1 MAISLT
7 STLVRMTARLSA
19 CALVLSSLSLATT
32 AHAEVGVTNDTILIG
47 QSAPMSGPAAALGQ
61 QLNLGAKL
69 YFNAVNAA
77 GGVNGRKIELKVLD
91 DFYEPDAA
99 ARNTKTLID
108 NTKVFAL
115 FGYVGTPTSLAALK
129 LATPAGV
136 PFFAPYSGAMA
147 LREPFAHNVFHVRA
161 SYNDETASIVQQ
173 IRTTGLKRIAVVYND
188 DAYGKSGLDGVQ
200 RALGTPA
207 GQGVTLVAQASVARN
222 TADVKSAVS
231 TVLAQKPEAVVIIS
245 AYQTVAALVKG
256 AQEQGYAGQF
266 YNVSF
271 VGTRALADTLGKAG
285 GGVII
290 SQVMPYPKT
299 ASSPLVRE
307 YQKLL
312 KADGISDF
320 DYGSME
326 GYVAARAFVEGLK
339 RAGRDLT
346 REKLITALESMGN
359 YDLGGFNV
367 NFSPS
372 SHVGSK
378 FVEMTIINSS
388 GQVIR

>member
-7 STLVRMTARLSA
+7 GMLARLSA
-19 CALVLSSLSLATT
+19 CTLVLSGLSLATA
-32 AHAEVGVTNDTILIG
+32 AHAEVGVTNDTILVG
-47 QSAPMSGPAAALGQ
+47 QSAPMSGPAAQLGQ
-61 QLNLGAKL
+61 QMNLGAKL

-147 LREPFAHNVFHVRA
+147 LREPFARNVFHVRA

-200 RALGTPA
+200 RALGTSA
-207 GQGVTLVAQASVARN
+207 GQGVTLVSQATVARN
-222 TADVKSAVS
+222 TADVKGAVN
-231 TVLAQKPEAVVIIS
+231 TVLAQKPEAIVVIS

-256 AQEQGYAGQF
+256 AQAQGYAGQF

-326 GYVAARAFVEGLK
+326 GYVAARAFVEGIK

-372 SHVGSK
+372 NHVGSK

>member
-1 MAISLT
+1 MQ
-7 STLVRMTARLSA
+7 ARRFTGL
-19 CALVLSSLSLATT
+19 LAMFAAGAMGLAAA
-32 AHAEVGVTNDTILIG
+32 AHAETGVTNDTILIG
-47 QSAPMSGPAAALGQ
+47 QSVPLSGPAAQLGQ
-61 QLNLGAKL
+61 QMNRGAKL

-91 DFYEPDAA
+91 DFYEPDAT

-108 NTKVFAL
+108 DTKVFAL

-129 LATPAGV
+129 IANPAGV

-147 LREPFAHNVFHVRA
+147 LREPFARNVFHMRA
-161 SYNDETASIVQQ
+161 SYNDETAAIVQQ
-173 IRTTGLKRIAVVYND
+173 IHTTGLKRIAVVYND
-188 DAYGKSGLDGVQ
+188 DAYGKAELDGVQ
-200 RALGTPA
+200 RALKLPA
-207 GQGVTLVAQASVARN
+207 NQGVSLVAQASVVRN
-222 TADVKSAVS
+222 TTDVKGALG
-231 TVLAQKPEAVVIIS
+231 TVLAQKPDAIVAVS
-245 AYQTVAALVKG
+245 AYQTVAALVKA

-271 VGTRALADTLGKAG
+271 VGTKALANALGKAG
-285 GGVII
+285 GGVVI
-290 SQVMPYPKT
+290 SQVMPYPYSG
-299 ASSPLVRE
+299 ASPLVRD

-312 KADGISDF
+312 KAEGITDF

-326 GYVAARAFVEGLK
+326 GYVAARALVEGLK

-372 SHVGSK
+372 NHVGSK
-378 FVEMTIINSS
+378 FVEMTIINSN

>member
-1 MAISLT
+1 MQSRRITGLLAMFAAGILG
-7 STLVRMTARLSA
+7 TASSS
-19 CALVLSSLSLATT
+19 VL
-32 AHAEVGVTNDTILIG
+32 AETGVTNEAIVVG
-47 QSAPMSGPAAALGQ
+47 QSASMSGPAAQLGQ
-61 QLNLGAKL
+61 QMNRGAQL

-77 GGVNGRKIELKVLD
+77 GGINGRKIELKVLD

-99 ARNTKTLID
+99 ARNTKTLIED
-108 NTKVFAL
+108 TKVFAL

-129 LATPAGV
+129 IANPAGV
-136 PFFAPYSGAMA
+136 PFFAPYSGAAA
-147 LREPFAHNVFHVRA
+147 LREPFARNVFHVRA
-161 SYNDETASIVQQ
+161 SYNDETAAIVQQ

-188 DAYGKSGLDGVQ
+188 DAYGKAGLDGVQ
-200 RALGTPA
+200 RALKLPA
-207 GQGVTLVAQASVARN
+207 NQGVLLAAQASVVRN
-222 TADVKSAVS
+222 TTDVKGAVG
-231 TVLAQKPEAVVIIS
+231 TVLAQKPDAIVVIS

-271 VGTRALADTLGKAG
+271 VGTKALANTLGKAG

-290 SQVMPYPKT
+290 SQVMPYPYSG
-299 ASSPLVRE
+299 ASPLVRD

-312 KADGISDF
+312 KSDGITDF
-320 DYGSME
+320 DYGSIE
-326 GYVAARAFVEGLK
+326 GYVAARVFVEGLK

-346 REKLITALESMGN
+346 REKFIGALESMGN
-359 YDLGGFNV
+359 YDVGGFNV

-378 FVEMTIINSS
+378 FVEMTIINSN

>member
-1 MAISLT
+1 MQ
-7 STLVRMTARLSA
+7 ARRFTGL
-19 CALVLSSLSLATT
+19 LAMFAAGAMGLAAA
-32 AHAEVGVTNDTILIG
+32 AHAETGVTNDTILIG
-47 QSAPMSGPAAALGQ
+47 QSVPLSGQAAQLGQ
-61 QLNLGAKL
+61 QMNRGAKL

-91 DFYEPDAA
+91 DFYEPDAT

-108 NTKVFAL
+108 DTKVFAL

-129 LATPAGV
+129 IANPAGV

-147 LREPFAHNVFHVRA
+147 LREPFARNVFHMRA
-161 SYNDETASIVQQ
+161 SYNDETAAIVQQ
-173 IRTTGLKRIAVVYND
+173 IHTTGLKRIAVVYND
-188 DAYGKSGLDGVQ
+188 DAYGKAGLDGVQ
-200 RALGTPA
+200 RALKLPA
-207 GQGVTLVAQASVARN
+207 NQGVSLVAQASVVRN
-222 TADVKSAVS
+222 TTDVKGALG
-231 TVLAQKPEAVVIIS
+231 TVLAQKPDAIVAVS
-245 AYQTVAALVKG
+245 AYQTVAALVKA

-271 VGTRALADTLGKAG
+271 VGTKALANALGKAG
-285 GGVII
+285 GGVVI
-290 SQVMPYPKT
+290 SQVMPYPYSG
-299 ASSPLVRE
+299 ASPLVRD

-312 KADGISDF
+312 KAEGITDF

-326 GYVAARAFVEGLK
+326 GYVAARALVEGLK

-372 SHVGSK
+372 NHVGSK
-378 FVEMTIINSS
+378 FVEMTIINSN

>member
-1 MAISLT
+1 MQRRSITGWRATLMAGVLG
-7 STLVRMTARLSA
+7 VAAFGAR
-19 CALVLSSLSLATT
+19 
-32 AHAEVGVTNDTILIG
+32 AETGVTNDAIIIG
-47 QSAPMSGPAAALGQ
+47 QSAAMSGPAAQLGQ
-61 QLNLGAKL
+61 QMNLGAKL

-91 DFYEPDAA
+91 DFYEPEATT
-99 ARNTKTLID
+99 RNTKTLIND
-108 NTKVFAL
+108 TKVFAL

-129 LATPAGV
+129 LANPAGV

-147 LREPFAHNVFHVRA
+147 LREPFARNVFHVRA
-161 SYNDETASIVQQ
+161 SYNDETAAIIKQ
-173 IRTTGLKRIAVVYND
+173 IRTTGLKHIAVVYND
-188 DAYGKSGLDGVQ
+188 DAYGKAGLEGVQ
-200 RALGTPA
+200 HALKQPENKA
-207 GQGVTLVAQASVARN
+207 VTLAAEASVERN
-222 TADVKSAVS
+222 TTDVKGALSAV
-231 TVLAQKPEAVVIIS
+231 LAKKPDAIVVIS
-245 AYQTVAALVKG
+245 AYQTVATLVKN
-256 AQEQGYAGQF
+256 AQAQGYAGQF

-271 VGTRALADTLGKAG
+271 VGTKALADALGAAG

-290 SQVMPYPKT
+290 SQVMPYPRS

-312 KADGISDF
+312 KAGGVSDF

-326 GYVAARAFVEGLK
+326 GYIAARVFVEGLK

-346 REKLITALESMGN
+346 REKFISALESMGST
-359 YDLGGFNV
+359 DLGCFAV

-372 SHVGSK
+372 NHVGSK
-378 FVEMTIINSS
+378 LVEMTIINSH

>member
-1 MAISLT
+1 MQ
-7 STLVRMTARLSA
+7 VRRITGL
-19 CALVLSSLSLATT
+19 LATF
-32 AHAEVGVTNDTILIG
+32 AAGVIGLAAGGAYAETGVTNDTILIG
-47 QSAPMSGPAAALGQ
+47 QSAAMSGPAAQLGQ
-61 QLNLGAKL
+61 QMNLGAKL

-99 ARNTKTLID
+99 ARNTKTLVD
-108 NTKVFAL
+108 DTKVFAL

-129 LATPAGV
+129 IANPSGV

-147 LREPFAHNVFHVRA
+147 LREPFARNVFHVRA
-161 SYNDETASIVQQ
+161 SYNDETAAIVQQ
-173 IRTTGLKRIAVVYND
+173 IQTTGLKRIAVLYND
-188 DAYGKSGLDGVQ
+188 DAYGKAGLDGVQ
-200 RALGTPA
+200 RALKLPA
-207 GQGVTLVAQASVARN
+207 GQGVSLVAQASMVRN
-222 TADVKSAVS
+222 TTDVKGAIG
-231 TVLAQKPEAVVIIS
+231 TVLAQKPDAIVVIS
-245 AYQTVAALVKG
+245 AYQTVAALVKL
-256 AQEQGYAGQF
+256 AQDQGFGGQF

-271 VGTRALADTLGKAG
+271 VGTKALANALGKAG

-290 SQVMPYPKT
+290 SQVMPYPSSG
-299 ASSPLVRE
+299 ASPLVRD

-312 KADGISDF
+312 KSDGITDF
-320 DYGSME
+320 DYGSIE
-326 GYVAARAFVEGLK
+326 GYVAARVFVEGLR

-372 SHVGSK
+372 NHVGSK
-378 FVEMTIINSS
+378 FVEMTIINSH

>member
-1 MAISLT
+1 MQSRRITGLLAMFAAGIIG
-7 STLVRMTARLSA
+7 TAGSA
-19 CALVLSSLSLATT
+19 Q
-32 AHAEVGVTNDTILIG
+32 AETGVTADTILIG
-47 QSAPMSGPAAALGQ
+47 QSVPMSGPASQLGQ
-61 QLNLGAKL
+61 QMNQGAKL

-77 GGVNGRKIELKVLD
+77 GGINGRKIELKVLD

-99 ARNTKTLID
+99 ARNTQTLID

-147 LREPFAHNVFHVRA
+147 LREPFARNVFHVRA
-161 SYNDETASIVQQ
+161 SYNDETAAIVQQ
-173 IRTTGLKRIAVVYND
+173 IRTTGLKRIAVIYNE
-188 DAYGKSGLDGVQ
+188 DAYGKAGLDGVQ
-200 RALGTPA
+200 RALGTAA
-207 GQGVTLVAQASVARN
+207 GQGVTLVAQASVPRN
-222 TADVKSAVS
+222 TADVKSAVG
-231 TVLAQKPEAVVIIS
+231 TVLAQKPEAIVVIS
-245 AYQTVAALVKG
+245 AYQTVAALVKD
-256 AQEQGYAGQF
+256 AQAQGYAGQF

-271 VGTRALADTLGKAG
+271 VGTKALANTLGKAG

-290 SQVMPYPKT
+290 SQVMPYPYSG
-299 ASSPLVRE
+299 ASPLVRD

-312 KADGISDF
+312 KSDGISDF
-320 DYGSME
+320 DYGSIE
-326 GYVAARAFVEGLK
+326 GYIAARVFVEGLK

-346 REKLITALESMGN
+346 REKLITAFESMGN

-372 SHVGSK
+372 NHVGSK
-378 FVEMTIINSS
+378 FVEMTIINSN

>member
-1 MAISLT
+1 MQSRRITGLLAMFAAGILG
-7 STLVRMTARLSA
+7 TASSS
-19 CALVLSSLSLATT
+19 VL
-32 AHAEVGVTNDTILIG
+32 AETGVTNEAIIVG
-47 QSAPMSGPAAALGQ
+47 QSASMSGPAAQLGQ
-61 QLNLGAKL
+61 QMNRGAQL

-77 GGVNGRKIELKVLD
+77 GGINGRKIELKVLD

-99 ARNTKTLID
+99 ARNTKTLIED
-108 NTKVFAL
+108 TKVFAL

-129 LATPAGV
+129 IANPAGV
-136 PFFAPYSGAMA
+136 PFFAPYSGAAA
-147 LREPFAHNVFHVRA
+147 LREPFARNVFHVRA
-161 SYNDETASIVQQ
+161 SYNDETAAIVQQ

-188 DAYGKSGLDGVQ
+188 DAYGKAGLDGVQ
-200 RALGTPA
+200 RALKLPA
-207 GQGVTLVAQASVARN
+207 NQGVLLAAQASVVRN
-222 TADVKSAVS
+222 TTDVKGAVG
-231 TVLAQKPEAVVIIS
+231 TVLAQKPDAIVVIS

-271 VGTRALADTLGKAG
+271 VGTKALANTLGKAG

-290 SQVMPYPKT
+290 SQVMPYPYSG
-299 ASSPLVRE
+299 ASPLVRD

-312 KADGISDF
+312 KSDGITDF
-320 DYGSME
+320 DYGSIE
-326 GYVAARAFVEGLK
+326 GYVAARVFVEGLK

-346 REKLITALESMGN
+346 REKFIGALESMGN
-359 YDLGGFNV
+359 YDVGGFNV

-378 FVEMTIINSS
+378 FVEMTIINSN

>member
-1 MAISLT
+1 MQSRRITALLAMFAAGIVGMASGG
-7 STLVRMTARLSA
+7 
-19 CALVLSSLSLATT
+19 
-32 AHAEVGVTNDTILIG
+32 AHAETGVTNDAIIVG
-47 QSAPMSGPAAALGQ
+47 QSAPMSGPAAQLGQ
-61 QLNLGAKL
+61 QMNRGAQL

-91 DFYEPDAA
+91 DFYEPDAT

-108 NTKVFAL
+108 DTKVFAL

-129 LATPAGV
+129 IANPAGV
-136 PFFAPYSGAMA
+136 PFFAPYSGATA
-147 LREPFAHNVFHVRA
+147 LREPFARNVFHVRA
-161 SYNDETASIVQQ
+161 GYNDETAAIVQQ
-173 IRTTGLKRIAVVYND
+173 IRTTGLRRIAVIYND
-188 DAYGKSGLDGVQ
+188 DAYGKAGLDGVEH
-200 RALGTPA
+200 ALKLPA
-207 GQGVTLVAQASVARN
+207 NQGVSLAAKASVVRN
-222 TADVKSAVS
+222 TTDVKGAIG
-231 TVLAQKPEAVVIIS
+231 TVLAQKPDAIVVIS

-271 VGTRALADTLGKAG
+271 VGTKALANTLGKAG

-290 SQVMPYPKT
+290 SQVMPYPYSG
-299 ASSPLVRE
+299 ASPLVRD

-312 KADGISDF
+312 KSDGITDF
-320 DYGSME
+320 DYGSIE
-326 GYVAARAFVEGLK
+326 GYVAARVFVEGLK

-346 REKLITALESMGN
+346 REKFIGALESMGN
-359 YDLGGFNV
+359 YDVGGFNV

-372 SHVGSK
+372 NHVGSK
-378 FVEMTIINSS
+378 FVEMTIINSN

>member
-1 MAISLT
+1 MQARSITRRLAAFVVSAIGITTMAAT
-7 STLVRMTARLSA
+7 GAAR
-19 CALVLSSLSLATT
+19 
-32 AHAEVGVTNDTILIG
+32 AETGVTNDTIVVG
-47 QSAPMSGPAAALGQ
+47 QSAPMSGPAAQLGQ
-61 QLNLGAKL
+61 QMNRGAQL

-77 GGVNGRKIELKVLD
+77 GGVNGRKIQLKVLD

-108 NTKVFAL
+108 DTKVFAL

-129 LATPAGV
+129 VANPAGV
-136 PFFAPYSGAMA
+136 PFFAPYSGASA
-147 LREPFAHNVFHVRA
+147 LREPFARNVFHVRA
-161 SYNDETASIVQQ
+161 SYNDETAAIVQQ
-173 IRTTGLKRIAVVYND
+173 IHTTGLKRIAVVYND
-188 DAYGKSGLDGVQ
+188 DAYGKAGIEGVQ
-200 RALGTPA
+200 RALKLPA
-207 GQGVTLVAQASVARN
+207 SQGVALVAQASVVRN
-222 TADVKSAVS
+222 TTDVKAAIN
-231 TVLAQKPEAVVIIS
+231 TVLAQKPDAIVVIS

-271 VGTRALADTLGKAG
+271 VGTKALANALGKAG

-290 SQVMPYPKT
+290 SQVMPYPYSG
-299 ASSPLVRE
+299 ASPLVRD

-312 KADGISDF
+312 KAEGITDF
-320 DYGSME
+320 DYGSIE
-326 GYVAARAFVEGLK
+326 GYVAARVFVEGLK

-346 REKLITALESMGN
+346 REKFIGALESMGN
-359 YDLGGFNV
+359 YDVGGFNV

-372 SHVGSK
+372 NHVGSK

>member
-1 MAISLT
+1 MQ
-7 STLVRMTARLSA
+7 ARRVTGL
-19 CALVLSSLSLATT
+19 LAMFAAGTIGLAAT
-32 AHAEVGVTNDTILIG
+32 AHAETGVTSDTILIG
-47 QSAPMSGPAAALGQ
+47 QSVPLSGPAAQLGQ
-61 QLNLGAKL
+61 QMNRGAKL

-91 DFYEPDAA
+91 DFYEPDAT

-108 NTKVFAL
+108 DTKVFAL

-129 LATPAGV
+129 LANPAGV

-147 LREPFAHNVFHVRA
+147 LREPFARNVFHMRA
-161 SYNDETASIVQQ
+161 SYNDETAAIVQQ
-173 IRTTGLKRIAVVYND
+173 IHTTGLKRIAVVYND
-188 DAYGKSGLDGVQ
+188 DAYGKAGLDGVQ
-200 RALGTPA
+200 RALKLPA
-207 GQGVTLVAQASVARN
+207 NQGVSLVAQASVVRN
-222 TADVKSAVS
+222 TTDVKGALG
-231 TVLAQKPEAVVIIS
+231 TVLAQKPDAIVAVS
-245 AYQTVAALVKG
+245 AYQTVAALVKA
-256 AQEQGYAGQF
+256 AQDQGYAGQF

-271 VGTRALADTLGKAG
+271 VGTKALANALGKAG

-290 SQVMPYPKT
+290 SQVMPYPYSG
-299 ASSPLVRE
+299 ASPLVRD

-312 KADGISDF
+312 KAEGITDF

-378 FVEMTIINSS
+378 FVEMTIINSN

>member
-1 MAISLT
+1 MQSRRITGLLAMFAAGIIG
-7 STLVRMTARLSA
+7 TAGSA
-19 CALVLSSLSLATT
+19 R
-32 AHAEVGVTNDTILIG
+32 AETGVTADTILIG
-47 QSAPMSGPAAALGQ
+47 QSVPMSGPAAQLGQ
-61 QLNLGAKL
+61 QMNQGAKL

-77 GGVNGRKIELKVLD
+77 GGINGRKIELKVLD

-147 LREPFAHNVFHVRA
+147 LREPFARNVFHVRA
-161 SYNDETASIVQQ
+161 SYNDETAAIVQQ
-173 IRTTGLKRIAVVYND
+173 IRTTGLKRIAVIYNE
-188 DAYGKSGLDGVQ
+188 DAYGKAGLDGVQ
-200 RALGTPA
+200 RALGTAA
-207 GQGVTLVAQASVARN
+207 GQGVTLVAQASVPRN
-222 TADVKSAVS
+222 TADVKSAVG
-231 TVLAQKPEAVVIIS
+231 TVLAQKPEAIVVIS
-245 AYQTVAALVKG
+245 AYQTVAALVKD
-256 AQEQGYAGQF
+256 AQAQGYAGQF

-271 VGTRALADTLGKAG
+271 VGTKALANTLGKAG

-290 SQVMPYPKT
+290 SQVMPYPYSG
-299 ASSPLVRE
+299 ASPLVRD
-307 YQKLL
+307 YQKLV
-312 KADGISDF
+312 KSDGISDF
-320 DYGSME
+320 DYGSIE
-326 GYVAARAFVEGLK
+326 GYIAARVFVEGLK

-346 REKLITALESMGN
+346 REKLITAFESMGN

-372 SHVGSK
+372 NHVGSK
-378 FVEMTIINSS
+378 FVEMTIINSN

>member
-1 MAISLT
+1 MQSRNISRLLT
-7 STLVRMTARLSA
+7 MFAAAVIGATAGSA
-19 CALVLSSLSLATT
+19 R
-32 AHAEVGVTNDTILIG
+32 AETGVTADTIVIG
-47 QSAPMSGPAAALGQ
+47 QSAPMSGPAAQLGQ
-61 QLNLGAKL
+61 QMNRGAKL
-69 YFNAVNAA
+69 YFNAINAA
-77 GGVNGRKIELKVLD
+77 GGINGRKIELKVLD

-99 ARNTKTLID
+99 GRNTKTLID
-108 NTKVFAL
+108 DTKVFAL

-129 LATPAGV
+129 IANPAGV

-147 LREPFAHNVFHVRA
+147 LREPFARNVFHVRA
-161 SYNDETASIVQQ
+161 SYNDETAAIVQQ
-173 IRTTGLKRIAVVYND
+173 IHTTGLKRIAVLYND
-188 DAYGKSGLDGVQ
+188 DAYGKAGLDGVQ
-200 RALGTPA
+200 RALKLHA
-207 GQGVTLVAQASVARN
+207 NQGVSLAAQASVVRN
-222 TADVKSAVS
+222 TTDVKDAIG
-231 TVLAQKPEAVVIIS
+231 TVLAQKPDAIVIIS

-271 VGTRALADTLGKAG
+271 VGTKALANTLGKAG

-290 SQVMPYPKT
+290 SQVMPYPYSG
-299 ASSPLVRE
+299 ASPLVRD

-312 KADGISDF
+312 KSDGITDF
-320 DYGSME
+320 DYGSIE
-326 GYVAARAFVEGLK
+326 GYIAARVFVEGLK

-346 REKLITALESMGN
+346 REKLITALESIGN

-372 SHVGSK
+372 NHVGSK
-378 FVEMTIINSS
+378 FVEMTIISSS

>member
-1 MAISLT
+1 MALSLT
-7 STLVRMTARLSA
+7 GKLARLFA
-19 CALVLSSLSLATT
+19 CVLGLGLAA
-32 AHAEVGVTNDTILIG
+32 AHAETGVTADTIFVG
-47 QSAPMSGPAAALGQ
+47 QSAPMSGPAAQLGQ
-61 QLNLGAKL
+61 QMNLGAKL

-77 GGVNGRKIELKVLD
+77 GGINGRKIELKVLD

-99 ARNTKTLID
+99 ARNTKTLLD
-108 NTKVFAL
+108 DTKVFAL

-129 LATPAGV
+129 LASPAGV

-147 LREPFAHNVFHVRA
+147 LREPFARNIFHVRA
-161 SYNDETASIVQQ
+161 SYNDETAVIVKQ
-173 IRTTGLKRIAVVYND
+173 IHTTGLKRIAVIYND

-200 RALGTPA
+200 RALASPA
-207 GQGVTLVAQASVARN
+207 GQGVTLAAQATVARN
-222 TADVKSAVS
+222 TSDVQGALG
-231 TVLAQKPEAVVIIS
+231 TVLAQKPDAIVVIS

-256 AQEQGYAGQF
+256 AQAQGYGGQF

-271 VGTRALADTLGKAG
+271 VGTKALADELGTAG
-285 GGVII
+285 GGAVI
-290 SQVMPYPKT
+290 SQVMPYPRS

-312 KADGISDF
+312 KADGITDF
-320 DYGSME
+320 NYGSME
-326 GYVAARAFVEGLK
+326 GYVAARVFVEGLK

-346 REKLITALESMGN
+346 REKFSGALESMGS
-359 YDLGGFNV
+359 YDLGGFTINY
-367 NFSPS
+367 SPA
-372 SHVGSK
+372 SHIGSK

>member
-1 MAISLT
+1 ML
-7 STLVRMTARLSA
+7 ARLSA
-19 CALVLSSLSLATT
+19 CTLVLSGLSLATA
-32 AHAEVGVTNDTILIG
+32 AHAEVGVTNDTILVG
-47 QSAPMSGPAAALGQ
+47 QSAPMSGPAAQLGQ
-61 QLNLGAKL
+61 QMNLGAKL

-147 LREPFAHNVFHVRA
+147 LREPFARNVFHVRA

-200 RALGTPA
+200 RALGTSA
-207 GQGVTLVAQASVARN
+207 GQGVTLVSQATVARN
-222 TADVKSAVS
+222 TADVKGAVS
-231 TVLAQKPEAVVIIS
+231 TVLAQKPEAIVVIS

-256 AQEQGYAGQF
+256 AQAQGYAGQF

>member
-1 MAISLT
+1 
-7 STLVRMTARLSA
+7 
-19 CALVLSSLSLATT
+19 
-32 AHAEVGVTNDTILIG
+32 
-47 QSAPMSGPAAALGQ
+47 MSGPAAQLGQ
-61 QLNLGAKL
+61 QMNLGAKL

-77 GGVNGRKIELKVLD
+77 GGINGRKIELKVLD

-99 ARNTKTLID
+99 ARNTKTLLD
-108 NTKVFAL
+108 DTKVFAL

-129 LATPAGV
+129 LASPAGV

-147 LREPFAHNVFHVRA
+147 LREPFARNIFHVRA
-161 SYNDETASIVQQ
+161 SYNDETAVIVKQ
-173 IRTTGLKRIAVVYND
+173 IHTTGLKRIAVIYND

-200 RALGTPA
+200 RALASPA
-207 GQGVTLVAQASVARN
+207 GQGVTLASQATVARN
-222 TADVKSAVS
+222 TSDVQGALG
-231 TVLAQKPEAVVIIS
+231 TVLAQKPDAIVVIS

-256 AQEQGYAGQF
+256 AQAQGYGGQF

-271 VGTRALADTLGKAG
+271 VGTKALADELGTAG
-285 GGVII
+285 GGAVI
-290 SQVMPYPKT
+290 SQVMPYPRS

-312 KADGISDF
+312 KADGITDF
-320 DYGSME
+320 NYGSME
-326 GYVAARAFVEGLK
+326 GYVAARVFVEGLK

-346 REKLITALESMGN
+346 REKFIGALESMGS
-359 YDLGGFNV
+359 YDLGGFTINY
-367 NFSPS
+367 SPA
-372 SHVGSK
+372 SHIGSK

>member
-1 MAISLT
+1 MQSRRITGLLAMFAAGILG
-7 STLVRMTARLSA
+7 TASSS
-19 CALVLSSLSLATT
+19 VL
-32 AHAEVGVTNDTILIG
+32 AETGVTNEAIIVG
-47 QSAPMSGPAAALGQ
+47 QSASMSGPAAQLGQ
-61 QLNLGAKL
+61 QMNRGAQL

-77 GGVNGRKIELKVLD
+77 GGINGRKIELKVLD

-99 ARNTKTLID
+99 ARNTKTLIED
-108 NTKVFAL
+108 TKVFAL

-129 LATPAGV
+129 IANPAGV
-136 PFFAPYSGAMA
+136 PFFAPYSGAAA
-147 LREPFAHNVFHVRA
+147 LREPFARNVFHVRA
-161 SYNDETASIVQQ
+161 SYNDETAAIVQQ

-188 DAYGKSGLDGVQ
+188 DAYGKAGLDGVQ
-200 RALGTPA
+200 RALKLPA
-207 GQGVTLVAQASVARN
+207 NQGVLLAAQASVVRN
-222 TADVKSAVS
+222 TTDVKGAVG
-231 TVLAQKPEAVVIIS
+231 TVLAQKPDAIVVIS

-271 VGTRALADTLGKAG
+271 VGTKALANTLGKAG

-290 SQVMPYPKT
+290 SQVMPYPYSG
-299 ASSPLVRE
+299 ASPLVRD

-312 KADGISDF
+312 KSDGITDF
-320 DYGSME
+320 DYGSIE
-326 GYVAARAFVEGLK
+326 GYVAARVFVEGLK

-346 REKLITALESMGN
+346 REKFIGALESMGN
-359 YDLGGFNV
+359 YDVGGFNV

-372 SHVGSK
+372 NHVGSK
-378 FVEMTIINSS
+378 FVEMTIINSN

>member
-1 MAISLT
+1 MQSRRITGLLAMF
-7 STLVRMTARLSA
+7 VAGVFGTA
-19 CALVLSSLSLATT
+19 TGT
-32 AHAEVGVTNDTILIG
+32 AQAETGVTADTILIG
-47 QSAPMSGPAAALGQ
+47 QSAPMSGPASQLGQ
-61 QLNLGAKL
+61 QMNQGAKL

-91 DFYEPDAA
+91 DFYEPDAT

-147 LREPFAHNVFHVRA
+147 LREPFARNVFHVRA
-161 SYNDETASIVQQ
+161 SYNDETAAIVQQ
-173 IRTTGLKRIAVVYND
+173 IRTTGLKRIAVIYNE
-188 DAYGKSGLDGVQ
+188 DAYGKAGLDGVQ
-200 RALGTPA
+200 RALGTAA
-207 GQGVTLVAQASVARN
+207 GQGVTLAAQASVPRN
-222 TADVKSAVS
+222 TADVKSAVG
-231 TVLAQKPEAVVIIS
+231 TVLAQKPEAIVVIS
-245 AYQTVAALVKG
+245 AYQTVAALVKS

-271 VGTRALADTLGKAG
+271 VGTKALANTLGKAG

-290 SQVMPYPKT
+290 SQVMPYPYSG
-299 ASSPLVRE
+299 ASPLVRD

-320 DYGSME
+320 DYGSIE
-326 GYVAARAFVEGLK
+326 GYIAARVFVEGLK
-339 RAGRDLT
+339 RAGHDLT

-359 YDLGGFNV
+359 YDVGGFNV

-372 SHVGSK
+372 NHVGSK
-378 FVEMTIINSS
+378 FVEMTIINSN

>member
-1 MAISLT
+1 MHSRRITGLLALFAAGVIG
-7 STLVRMTARLSA
+7 TAAGSA
-19 CALVLSSLSLATT
+19 Q
-32 AHAEVGVTNDTILIG
+32 AETGVTGDTILIG
-47 QSAPMSGPAAALGQ
+47 QSAAMSGPAAQLGQ
-61 QLNLGAKL
+61 QMNLGAKL
-69 YFNAVNAA
+69 YFNAINAA
-77 GGVNGRKIELKVLD
+77 GGINGRKIELKVLD

-99 ARNTKTLID
+99 ARNTKTLVD
-108 NTKVFAL
+108 DTKVFAL

-129 LATPAGV
+129 VANPAGV
-136 PFFAPYSGAMA
+136 PFFGPYSGAMA
-147 LREPFAHNVFHVRA
+147 LREPFARNVFHVRA

-173 IRTTGLKRIAVVYND
+173 IHTTGLKRIAVLYND
-188 DAYGKSGLDGVQ
+188 DAYGKAGLDGIQ
-200 RALGTPA
+200 RALKLPA
-207 GQGVTLVAQASVARN
+207 GQGVSLVAQASMVRN
-222 TADVKSAVS
+222 TTDVKGAIG
-231 TVLAQKPEAVVIIS
+231 TVLAQKPDAIVVIS
-245 AYQTVAALVKG
+245 AYQTVAALVKL
-256 AQEQGYAGQF
+256 AQDQGFGGQF

-271 VGTRALADTLGKAG
+271 VGTKALANALGKAG

-290 SQVMPYPKT
+290 SQVMPYPYSGAT
-299 ASSPLVRE
+299 PLVRD

-312 KADGISDF
+312 KSDGITDF

-326 GYVAARAFVEGLK
+326 GYVAARVFVEGLK

-372 SHVGSK
+372 NHVGSK
-378 FVEMTIINSS
+378 FVEMTIINSN

>member
-1 MAISLT
+1 MQARSIMRRLAAFAVSAIGITTMAAA
-7 STLVRMTARLSA
+7 STAQ
-19 CALVLSSLSLATT
+19 
-32 AHAEVGVTNDTILIG
+32 AETGVINDTIVVG
-47 QSAPMSGPAAALGQ
+47 QSAPMSGPAAQLGQ
-61 QLNLGAKL
+61 QMNRGAKL

-108 NTKVFAL
+108 DTKVFAL

-129 LATPAGV
+129 VANPAGV
-136 PFFAPYSGAMA
+136 PFFAPYSGASA
-147 LREPFAHNVFHVRA
+147 LREPFARNVFHVRA
-161 SYNDETASIVQQ
+161 SYNDETAAIVQQ

-188 DAYGKSGLDGVQ
+188 DAYGKAGIEGVQ
-200 RALGTPA
+200 HALKLPTS
-207 GQGVTLVAQASVARN
+207 QGVALVAQASVVRN
-222 TADVKSAVS
+222 TTDVKAAIT
-231 TVLAQKPEAVVIIS
+231 TVLAQKPDAIVVIS

-256 AQEQGYAGQF
+256 AQEQGYGGQF

-271 VGTRALADTLGKAG
+271 VGTKALANALGKAG

-290 SQVMPYPKT
+290 SQVMPYPYSG
-299 ASSPLVRE
+299 ASPLVRD

-312 KADGISDF
+312 KAEGITDF
-320 DYGSME
+320 DYGSIE
-326 GYVAARAFVEGLK
+326 GYVAARVFVEGLK

-346 REKLITALESMGN
+346 REKFIGALESMGN
-359 YDLGGFNV
+359 YDVGGFNV

-372 SHVGSK
+372 NHVGSK

>member
-1 MAISLT
+1 MQ
-7 STLVRMTARLSA
+7 ARRFTGL
-19 CALVLSSLSLATT
+19 LAMFAAGAMGLAAA
-32 AHAEVGVTNDTILIG
+32 AHAETGVTNDTILIG
-47 QSAPMSGPAAALGQ
+47 QSVPLSGPAAQLGQ
-61 QLNLGAKL
+61 QMNRGAKL

-91 DFYEPDAA
+91 DFYEPDAT

-108 NTKVFAL
+108 DTKVFAL

-129 LATPAGV
+129 IANPAGV

-147 LREPFAHNVFHVRA
+147 LREPFARNVFHMRA
-161 SYNDETASIVQQ
+161 SYNDETAAIVQQ
-173 IRTTGLKRIAVVYND
+173 IHTTGLKRIAVVYND
-188 DAYGKSGLDGVQ
+188 DAYGKAGLDGVQ
-200 RALGTPA
+200 RALKLPA
-207 GQGVTLVAQASVARN
+207 NQGVSLVAQASVVRN
-222 TADVKSAVS
+222 TTDVKGALG
-231 TVLAQKPEAVVIIS
+231 TVLAQKPDAIVAVS
-245 AYQTVAALVKG
+245 AYQTVAALVK
-256 AQEQGYAGQF
+256 AEQEQGYAGQF

-271 VGTRALADTLGKAG
+271 VGTKALANALGKAG
-285 GGVII
+285 GGVVI
-290 SQVMPYPKT
+290 SQVMPYPYSG
-299 ASSPLVRE
+299 ASPLVRD

-312 KADGISDF
+312 KAEGITDF

-326 GYVAARAFVEGLK
+326 GYVAARALVEGLK

-372 SHVGSK
+372 NHVGSK
-378 FVEMTIINSS
+378 FVEMTIINSN